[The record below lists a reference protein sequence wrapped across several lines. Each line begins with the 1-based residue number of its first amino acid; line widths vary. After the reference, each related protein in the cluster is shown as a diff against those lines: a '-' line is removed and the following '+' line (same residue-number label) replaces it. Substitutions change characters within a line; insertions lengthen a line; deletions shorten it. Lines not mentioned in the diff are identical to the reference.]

1 MSRPLA
7 NFARAAARSPLA
19 PFVSSAPAR
28 SILTAAAAGSTRKPT
43 GGAIGGVDPR
53 ILNGLPSFIGA
64 EQFDR
69 LNEWQ
74 AGLWERLQGEVRNNP
89 GLSPIKLK
97 WDNDKLHMTD
107 LLALSAREPS
117 LALAFNYAS
126 LLLNNSYF
134 LEGLNADAAK
144 PVPDHF
150 QALEDRVAAYA
161 DGIVGSGWLWIV
173 KAGDGLAD
181 IDVVPTYGAGTLLV
195 TMRQQRGRQDTL
207 PVFGTPATSGDLSP
221 APAPEAESSP
231 DAPPPR
237 QNPSAAGRRAG
248 SEATPLAVLNLFE
261 HAYLG
266 DKYGVFSRGQYARDW
281 FRTLDWD
288 KVSKRTASAGT
299 W

>member
-1 MSRPLA
+1 VGPLL
-7 NFARAAARSPLA
+7 FRADA
-19 PFVSSAPAR
+19 
-28 SILTAAAAGSTRKPT
+28 
-43 GGAIGGVDPR
+43 D
-53 ILNGLPSFIGA
+53 
-64 EQFDR
+64 
-69 LNEWQ
+69 
-74 AGLWERLQGEVRNNP
+74 NP
-89 GLSPIKLK
+89 GLAPIKLK

-117 LALAFNYAS
+117 LALAFNYAA

-161 DGIVGSGWLWIV
+161 EGIVGSGWLWIV
-173 KAGDGLAD
+173 KAGDGATDL
-181 IDVVPTYGAGTLLV
+181 DVVPTYGAGTLLV

-207 PVFGTPATSGDLSP
+207 PVFGTPSTSGDTAP
-221 APAPEAESSP
+221 APAAEEPSS
-231 DAPPPR
+231 DGLPPR
-237 QNPSAAGRRAG
+237 HNPAATPGRRAG

-281 FRTLDWD
+281 FRSLDWD
-288 KVSKRTASAGT
+288 KVSKRTAST
-299 W
+299 QSW

>member
-7 NFARAAARSPLA
+7 NLARAARTPL
-19 PFVSSAPAR
+19 SSAR
-28 SILTAAAAGSTRKPT
+28 TILTAATPRSHKPT

-53 ILNGLPSFIGA
+53 ILNGMPGFIGA

-89 GLSPIKLK
+89 GLAPIKLK
-97 WDNDKLHMTD
+97 WDNDRLHMTD

-134 LEGLNADAAK
+134 LEGLNGDAAK

-161 DGIVGSGWLWIV
+161 DGTVGSGWLWIV

-181 IDVVPTYGAGTLLV
+181 LDVVPTYASGTMLV

-207 PVFGTPATSGDLSP
+207 PVYGTPATSGDESP
-221 APAPEAESSP
+221 VPAAETEEAS

-237 QNPSAAGRRAG
+237 QNPAAGRRSG
-248 SEATPLAVLNLFE
+248 GEATPLAVLNLFE

-266 DKYGVFSRGQYARDW
+266 DKYGVLSRSQYARDW
-281 FRTLDWD
+281 FRSLDWD

>member
-1 MSRPLA
+1 
-7 NFARAAARSPLA
+7 
-19 PFVSSAPAR
+19 
-28 SILTAAAAGSTRKPT
+28 
-43 GGAIGGVDPR
+43 
-53 ILNGLPSFIGA
+53 
-64 EQFDR
+64 
-69 LNEWQ
+69 
-74 AGLWERLQGEVRNNP
+74 
-89 GLSPIKLK
+89 
-97 WDNDKLHMTD
+97 MTD

-134 LEGLNADAAK
+134 LEGLNAESAK

-150 QALEDRVAAYA
+150 KSLEDRVAAYA

-181 IDVVPTYGAGTLLV
+181 LDVLPTYGAGTLLV
-195 TMRQQRGRQDTL
+195 TMRQQRGRSDTL
-207 PVFGTPATSGDLSP
+207 PVYGTPSTSGGEAAA
-221 APAPEAESSP
+221 APTLTGQGESSEP
-231 DAPPPR
+231 VPR
-237 QNPSAAGRRAG
+237 SGVASGRRTG
-248 SEATPLAVLNLFE
+248 TEVTPLAVLNLFE

>member
-1 MSRPLA
+1 MSRPFA
-7 NFARAAARSPLA
+7 NIARAAARTPL
-19 PFVSSAPAR
+19 SSTAR
-28 SILTAAAAGSTRKPT
+28 RTILTAAPSGSSRKPT

-74 AGLWERLQGEVRNNP
+74 AGLWERLQSEVRNNP
-89 GLSPIKLK
+89 GLAPIKLK

-117 LALAFNYAS
+117 LALAFNYAA

-134 LEGLNADAAK
+134 LEGLNADASK

-181 IDVVPTYGAGTLLV
+181 LDVVPTYGAGTLLV

-207 PVFGTPATSGDLSP
+207 PVFGTPATSGDQSP
-221 APAPEAESSP
+221 APPVEAEASS

-237 QNPSAAGRRAG
+237 QNPAGGRRAG
-248 SEATPLAVLNLFE
+248 GEATPLAVLNLFE

-266 DKYGVFSRGQYARDW
+266 DKYGVLLRGEYARDW
-281 FRTLDWD
+281 FRSLDWD